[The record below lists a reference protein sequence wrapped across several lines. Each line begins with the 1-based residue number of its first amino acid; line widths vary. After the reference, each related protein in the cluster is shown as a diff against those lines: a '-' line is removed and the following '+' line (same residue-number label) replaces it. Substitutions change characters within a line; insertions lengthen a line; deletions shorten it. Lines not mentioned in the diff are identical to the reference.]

1 MAKNSTA
8 LCIEGLYKSFGTRE
22 VLQGVSMNVEPGQ
35 VMGFVGANGAGK
47 TTTMRIVMGII
58 DANRGRVTFG
68 GETIDA
74 SVRASIGYMPE
85 ERGLYPKMKVG
96 EQLEYFAR
104 LHGQNR
110 SIAREST
117 QRWVQ
122 RLGVSER
129 LKDNVEKLSLG
140 NQQRV
145 QLAAALVHNPVML
158 ILDEPFSGLDPLA
171 VDVMSGV
178 LREYAAQGVPV
189 IFSSHQLSLVE
200 SLCTHVSIL
209 SGGSIV
215 ASGEVE
221 KLRREAGTPVVR
233 LCGDEAAVAAGTE
246 TARRLNQSVQFI
258 PGGMLVPVQSESPI
272 AHAILQAAVE
282 TGSVTEFV
290 PVIPTLAEIFRR
302 AVEESEPKAGATAL
316 VSTETV
322 DVKGGQR

>member
-1 MAKNSTA
+1 MGQNSRA
-8 LCIEGLYKSFGTRE
+8 LRIEGLYKSFGTRE
-22 VLQGVSMNVEPGQ
+22 VLRGVSMNVEPGQ
-35 VMGFVGANGAGK
+35 VMGFVGANGSGK

-68 GETIDA
+68 GEPIDA
-74 SVRASIGYMPE
+74 PVRASIGYMPE

-110 SIAREST
+110 STAREST

-129 LKDNVEKLSLG
+129 LKDSVEKLSLG

-178 LREYAAQGVPV
+178 LQEYAAQGVPV

-215 ASGEVE
+215 ASGKVE

-246 TARRLNQSVQFI
+246 AARKLNQSVQFF
-258 PGGMLVPVQSESPI
+258 PGGLLVPVLSDSPT

-282 TGSVTEFV
+282 TGNVTEFV
-290 PVIPTLAEIFRR
+290 PVIPTLAEIFRS
-302 AVEESEPKAGATAL
+302 AVEENEPKTGATAM
-316 VSTETV
+316 VSAETE
-322 DVKGGQR
+322 DVKGGQE

>member
-1 MAKNSTA
+1 MVQNSTA

-22 VLQGVSMNVEPGQ
+22 VLRGVSMNVQPGQ

-58 DANRGRVTFG
+58 DAKRGQVTFG
-68 GETIDA
+68 GEPIDA

-110 SIAREST
+110 SNAREST

-233 LCGDEAAVAAGTE
+233 LCGDEAALAAGAE
-246 TARRLNQSVQFI
+246 TAHRLNQSVQFN
-258 PGGMLVPVQSESPI
+258 PGGLLVPVLSESPT
-272 AHAILQAAVE
+272 AHAILRAAVE
-282 TGSVTEFV
+282 AGSVTEFV
-290 PVIPTLAEIFRR
+290 PVIPTLAEIFRS
-302 AVEESEPKAGATAL
+302 AVEESEPDPVTD
-316 VSTETV
+316 TEVGVETE
-322 DVKGGQR
+322 DVKEGEE

>member
-1 MAKNSTA
+1 
-8 LCIEGLYKSFGTRE
+8 
-22 VLQGVSMNVEPGQ
+22 MNVEPGQ
-35 VMGFVGANGAGK
+35 VMGFVGANGSGK

-68 GETIDA
+68 GEPIDA

-104 LHGQNR
+104 LHGQDR
-110 SIAREST
+110 STAREST

-178 LREYAAQGVPV
+178 LQEYASQGVPV

-215 ASGEVE
+215 AAGEVE
-221 KLRREAGTPVVR
+221 TLRREAGTPVVR

-246 TARRLNQSVQFI
+246 VARRLNQSVQFI
-258 PGGMLVPVQSESPI
+258 PGGLLVPVLSKSST

-282 TGSVTEFV
+282 TGNVTEFV
-290 PVIPTLAEIFRR
+290 PVIPTLAEIFRST
-302 AVEESEPKAGATAL
+302 VEENEPKAGATAM
-316 VSTETV
+316 VSAETE
-322 DVKGGQR
+322 DVEGGQQ

>member
-1 MAKNSTA
+1 
-8 LCIEGLYKSFGTRE
+8 
-22 VLQGVSMNVEPGQ
+22 MNVEPGQ

-68 GETIDA
+68 EEPIDA
-74 SVRASIGYMPE
+74 TVRASIGYMPE

-110 SIAREST
+110 STAREST

-215 ASGEVE
+215 AAGEVE

-233 LCGDEAAVAAGTE
+233 LCGDEAALAAGVEVT
-246 TARRLNQSVQFI
+246 RRLNQSVQFI
-258 PGGMLVPVQSESPI
+258 PGGLLVPVLSESSA
-272 AHAILQAAVE
+272 AHAILRAAVE
-282 TGSVTEFV
+282 AGGVTEFV
-290 PVIPTLAEIFRR
+290 PVIPSLAEIFRN
-302 AVEESEPKAGATAL
+302 AVEENEPKSEVAATVGAE
-316 VSTETV
+316 TEG
-322 DVKGGQR
+322 VKEGQE

>member
-1 MAKNSTA
+1 MVQNSQT
-8 LCIEGLYKSFGTRE
+8 LCIEGLCKSFGTRD
-22 VLQGVSMNVEPGQ
+22 VLRGVSMNVEPGQ

-47 TTTMRIVMGII
+47 TTTMRIVMGIT

-68 GETIDA
+68 DRPIDA
-74 SVRASIGYMPE
+74 LVRASIGYMPE

-110 SIAREST
+110 STAHQST
-117 QRWVQ
+117 RNWVD

-209 SGGSIV
+209 SSGSIV

-221 KLRREAGTPVVR
+221 RLRREAGTPMVR

-246 TARRLNQSVQFI
+246 AARKLNQSVQFI
-258 PGGMLVPVQSESPI
+258 PGGLLVPILSDTPT

-282 TGSVTEFV
+282 AGSVTEFV
-290 PVIPTLAEIFRR
+290 PVIPSLAEIFRS
-302 AVEESEPKAGATAL
+302 AVEESEPKSEVTAM
-316 VSTETV
+316 VSTETE
-322 DVKGGQR
+322 DVKGGQQ

>member
-1 MAKNSTA
+1 
-8 LCIEGLYKSFGTRE
+8 
-22 VLQGVSMNVEPGQ
+22 MNVQPGQ
-35 VMGFVGANGAGK
+35 ILGFVGANGAGK
-47 TTTMRIVMGII
+47 TTTMRIVMGIT
-58 DANRGRVTFG
+58 NPNQGRVTFG
-68 GETIDA
+68 GEPIDA
-74 SVRASIGYMPE
+74 TVRASIGYMPE

-145 QLAAALVHNPVML
+145 QLAAALVHNPVLL

-178 LREYAAQGVPV
+178 LQEYAAQGVPV

-221 KLRREAGTPVVR
+221 KLRREVGTPMVR
-233 LCGDEAAVAAGTE
+233 LCGDEAAVVAGADAA
-246 TARRLNQSVQFI
+246 RKLNQSVQFI
-258 PGGMLVPVQSESPI
+258 SDGLLVPVLPDSSI
-272 AHAILQAAVE
+272 AHAILQTAVAA
-282 TGSVTEFV
+282 GSVTEFV
-290 PVIPTLAEIFRR
+290 PVIPSLAEIFRS
-302 AVEESEPKAGATAL
+302 AVERKRTKIRGNR
-316 VSTETV
+316 
-322 DVKGGQR
+322 DGQHRD

>member
-1 MAKNSTA
+1 MGQNSRA
-8 LCIEGLYKSFGTRE
+8 LRIEGLYKSFGTRE
-22 VLQGVSMNVEPGQ
+22 VLRGVSMNVEPGQ
-35 VMGFVGANGAGK
+35 VMGFVGANGSGK

-68 GETIDA
+68 GEPIDA
-74 SVRASIGYMPE
+74 PVRASIGYMPE

-110 SIAREST
+110 STAREST

-129 LKDNVEKLSLG
+129 LKDSVEKLSLG

-178 LREYAAQGVPV
+178 LQEYAAQGVPV

-233 LCGDEAAVAAGTE
+233 LCGDEAAVVAGTE
-246 TARRLNQSVQFI
+246 AARKLNQSVQFF
-258 PGGMLVPVQSESPI
+258 PGGLLVPVLSDSPT

-282 TGSVTEFV
+282 TGNVTEFV
-290 PVIPTLAEIFRR
+290 PVIPTLAEIFRS
-302 AVEESEPKAGATAL
+302 AVEENEPKTGATAM
-316 VSTETV
+316 VCTETA
-322 DVKGGQR
+322 DVKGGQQ

>member
-1 MAKNSTA
+1 MEQNSRA
-8 LCIEGLYKSFGTRE
+8 LCIEGLYKSFGTRD

-47 TTTMRIVMGII
+47 TTTMRIVMGIT
-58 DANRGRVTFG
+58 DANQGRVTFG

-110 SIAREST
+110 SNAREST

-215 ASGEVE
+215 ASGEVH
-221 KLRREAGTPVVR
+221 KLRREAGTPMVR
-233 LCGDEAAVAAGTE
+233 LCGDEAAVAAGAQA
-246 TARRLNQSVQFI
+246 ARRLNQSVQFI
-258 PGGMLVPVQSESPI
+258 PGGMLVPVLSDSPS
-272 AHAILQAAVE
+272 AHAVLQAAVE
-282 TGSVTEFV
+282 AGSVTEFV
-290 PVIPTLAEIFRR
+290 PVIPSLAEIFRS
-302 AVEESEPKAGATAL
+302 AVEENEPKSEVTET
-316 VSTETV
+316 VSTETE
-322 DVKGGQR
+322 DVKGGQQ

>member
-1 MAKNSTA
+1 
-8 LCIEGLYKSFGTRE
+8 
-22 VLQGVSMNVEPGQ
+22 MNVEPGQ

-47 TTTMRIVMGII
+47 TTTMRIVMGIT

-68 GETIDA
+68 DRPIDA
-74 SVRASIGYMPE
+74 AVRASIGYMPE

-110 SIAREST
+110 STARQST
-117 QRWVQ
+117 RNWVD

-178 LREYAAQGVPV
+178 LQEYAAQGVPV

-233 LCGDEAAVAAGTE
+233 LCGDEAALAAGVEAT
-246 TARRLNQSVQFI
+246 RRLNQSVQFI
-258 PGGMLVPVQSESPI
+258 PGGLLVPVLSDSPT

-282 TGSVTEFV
+282 AGAVTEFV
-290 PVIPTLAEIFRR
+290 PVIPSLAEIFRN
-302 AVEESEPKAGATAL
+302 AVEENEPRSEVAATVGAE
-316 VSTETV
+316 TEG
-322 DVKGGQR
+322 VKEGQE

>member
-1 MAKNSTA
+1 MQQNSRA
-8 LCIEGLYKSFGTRE
+8 LRIVGLYKSFGTRE
-22 VLQGVSMNVEPGQ
+22 VLRGVSMNVEPGQ
-35 VMGFVGANGAGK
+35 VMGFVGANGSGK

-68 GETIDA
+68 GEPIDA
-74 SVRASIGYMPE
+74 PVRASIGYMPE

-110 SIAREST
+110 STAHEST

-178 LREYAAQGVPV
+178 LQEYAAQGVPV

-233 LCGDEAAVAAGTE
+233 LCGDEAAVASGTE
-246 TARRLNQSVQFI
+246 AARKLNQSVQFF
-258 PGGMLVPVQSESPI
+258 PGGLLVPVLSDSPT

-282 TGSVTEFV
+282 TGNVTEFV
-290 PVIPTLAEIFRR
+290 PVIPTLAEIFRS
-302 AVEESEPKAGATAL
+302 AVEENEPKTGATAM
-316 VSTETV
+316 VCTETA
-322 DVKGGQR
+322 DVKGGQQ

>member
-1 MAKNSTA
+1 MGQNSRA
-8 LCIEGLYKSFGTRE
+8 LRIEGLYKSFGTRE
-22 VLQGVSMNVEPGQ
+22 VLRGVSMNVEPGQ
-35 VMGFVGANGAGK
+35 VMGFVGANGSGK

-68 GETIDA
+68 GEPIDA
-74 SVRASIGYMPE
+74 PVRASIGYMPE

-110 SIAREST
+110 STAREST

-129 LKDNVEKLSLG
+129 LKDSVEKLSLG

-178 LREYAAQGVPV
+178 LQEYAAQGVPV

-221 KLRREAGTPVVR
+221 KLRREAGTPMVR

-246 TARRLNQSVQFI
+246 AARKLNQSVQFI
-258 PGGMLVPVQSESPI
+258 PGGLLVPVLSESSA
-272 AHAILQAAVE
+272 AHAILRAAVE
-282 TGSVTEFV
+282 AGGVTEFV
-290 PVIPTLAEIFRR
+290 PVIPTLAEIFRS
-302 AVEESEPKAGATAL
+302 AVEENEPKTGATAM
-316 VSTETV
+316 VCTETA
-322 DVKGGQR
+322 DVKGGQQ

>member
-1 MAKNSTA
+1 MGQNSRA
-8 LCIEGLYKSFGTRE
+8 LRIEGLYKSFGTRE
-22 VLQGVSMNVEPGQ
+22 VLRGVSMNVEPGQ
-35 VMGFVGANGAGK
+35 VMGFVGANGSGK

-68 GETIDA
+68 GEPIDA
-74 SVRASIGYMPE
+74 TVRASIGYMPE

-110 SIAREST
+110 STAREST

-178 LREYAAQGVPV
+178 LQEYAAQGVPV

-233 LCGDEAAVAAGTE
+233 LCGDEAAVVAGTE
-246 TARRLNQSVQFI
+246 AARKLNQSVQFF
-258 PGGMLVPVQSESPI
+258 PGGLLVPVLSDSPT

-282 TGSVTEFV
+282 TGNVTEFV
-290 PVIPTLAEIFRR
+290 PVIPTLAEIFRS
-302 AVEESEPKAGATAL
+302 AVEENEPKTGATAM
-316 VSTETV
+316 VCTETA
-322 DVKGGQR
+322 DVKGGQQ

>member
-1 MAKNSTA
+1 MEQNSRA
-8 LCIEGLYKSFGTRE
+8 LCIEGLYKSFGTRD

-47 TTTMRIVMGII
+47 TTTMRIVMGIT
-58 DANRGRVTFG
+58 DANQGRVTFG

-104 LHGQNR
+104 LHGQNQ
-110 SIAREST
+110 STAREST

-122 RLGVSER
+122 RLGVSAR

-145 QLAAALVHNPVML
+145 QLAAALVHNPVLL

-178 LREYAAQGVPV
+178 LQEYAAQGVPV

-221 KLRREAGTPVVR
+221 TLRREAGTPMVR
-233 LCGDEAAVAAGTE
+233 LCGDEAAVAAGAQA
-246 TARRLNQSVQFI
+246 ARRLNQSVQFI
-258 PGGMLVPVQSESPI
+258 PDGLLVPVLSDSPL
-272 AHAILQAAVE
+272 AHAVLQAAVE
-282 TGSVTEFV
+282 AGSVTEFV
-290 PVIPTLAEIFRR
+290 PVIPSLAEIFRS
-302 AVEESEPKAGATAL
+302 AVEENEPKSEVTAM
-316 VSTETV
+316 VSAETE
-322 DVKGGQR
+322 DVKGGQQ

>member
-1 MAKNSTA
+1 MEQNSRT
-8 LCIEGLYKSFGTRE
+8 LRIEGLYKSFETRD
-22 VLQGVSMNVEPGQ
+22 VLRGVSMSVEPGQ

-47 TTTMRIVMGII
+47 TTTMRIVMGITG
-58 DANRGRVTFG
+58 ANRGRVTFG
-68 GETIDA
+68 DRPIDA
-74 SVRASIGYMPE
+74 PVRASIGYMPE

-110 SIAREST
+110 STARQST
-117 QRWVQ
+117 RNWVD

-178 LREYAAQGVPV
+178 LREYAVQGVPV

-215 ASGEVE
+215 ASGEVH

-233 LCGDEAAVAAGTE
+233 LCGDEAAVAAGVEAT
-246 TARRLNQSVQFI
+246 RRLNQSVQFI
-258 PGGMLVPVQSESPI
+258 PGGLLVPVLSDSPT

-282 TGSVTEFV
+282 AGAVTEFV
-290 PVIPTLAEIFRR
+290 PVIPSLAEIFRN
-302 AVEESEPKAGATAL
+302 AVEENEPKSEVTATVGAE
-316 VSTETV
+316 TEG
-322 DVKGGQR
+322 VKEGQE

>member
-1 MAKNSTA
+1 
-8 LCIEGLYKSFGTRE
+8 
-22 VLQGVSMNVEPGQ
+22 MNVEPGQ

-47 TTTMRIVMGII
+47 TTTMRIVMGIT

-68 GETIDA
+68 DRPIDA
-74 SVRASIGYMPE
+74 PVRASIGYMPE

-110 SIAREST
+110 STARQST
-117 QRWVQ
+117 RNWVD

-171 VDVMSGV
+171 VEVMSGV
-178 LREYAAQGVPV
+178 LQEYAAQGVPV

-221 KLRREAGTPVVR
+221 QLRREAGTPVVR
-233 LCGDEAAVAAGTE
+233 LCGDEAALAAGVEAT
-246 TARRLNQSVQFI
+246 RRLNQSVQFI
-258 PGGMLVPVQSESPI
+258 PGGLLAPVLSDSPT

-282 TGSVTEFV
+282 AGAVTEFV
-290 PVIPTLAEIFRR
+290 PVIPSLAEIFRN
-302 AVEESEPKAGATAL
+302 AVEENEPKSEVAATVGAE
-316 VSTETV
+316 TEG
-322 DVKGGQR
+322 VKEGQE